1 MIQRRTK
8 LNHRRGGE
16 DAGTGKRRGTFR
28 ILTLLIVILS
38 GCSGY
43 WYGRQAQ
50 IPDLMK
56 LVAWSDQFFPITS
69 VEVNEVRKVSREEV
83 LAALNLDDA
92 RGLIVTDTDKLQ
104 QNLESLP
111 WIQRAEV
118 RRVFPD
124 TLVVELK
131 EREPAAVLRD
141 GRRELLL
148 GDDGG
153 VIAEA
158 SEGTFEG
165 LPILTG
171 IDSAQVV
178 LKDVDVT
185 QRVLAGIALS
195 SVLGEVGAHRM
206 EVDLR
211 TPGDMVAYYDGLRIR
226 FGEGAFED
234 KVERYRRLAER
245 GLLRA
250 GEMERP
256 DSPAGRKAQKETS
269 SVDVDSRIRSG
280 VSQHGEV
287 EVDLRF
293 QDRIIVRGKGGKQGW
308 AEKTKSS

>member
-1 MIQRRTK
+1 MIQKRTK
-8 LNHRRGGE
+8 PNRRRGAD
-16 DAGTGKRRGTFR
+16 DAGTGSTRGVFG
-28 ILTLLIVILS
+28 ILALLILVAS
-38 GCSGY
+38 GCAGY
-43 WYGRQAQ
+43 WYGRQAE
-50 IPDLMK
+50 IPDLTK
-56 LVAWSDQFFPITS
+56 LIGWADQFFPITS
-69 VEVNEVRKVSREEV
+69 VEVNEIRKMSREEV
-83 LAALNLDDA
+83 LAALQLEA
-92 RGLIVTDTDKLQ
+92 ERGLIATDTSELKQ
-104 QNLESLP
+104 SLESLP

-141 GRRELLL
+141 GHRELLL

-158 SEGTFEG
+158 REGTFEG
-165 LPILTG
+165 FPILTG

-178 LKDVDVT
+178 SGNADT
-185 QRVLAGIALS
+185 TERVLAGIALS
-195 SVLGEVGAHRM
+195 SVLVEVGANRM

-245 GLLRA
+245 GFMRA
-250 GEMERP
+250 GEIEG
-256 DSPAGRKAQKETS
+256 SGLAGRKEQKGPSAGETS
-269 SVDVDSRIRSG
+269 QMRSG
-280 VSQHGEV
+280 ASTHGEV

-293 QDRIIVRGKGGKQGW
+293 QDRIIVRGKGGRQVW
-308 AEKTKSS
+308 VEKTKSS

>member
-1 MIQRRTK
+1 MIQKRTK
-8 LNHRRGGE
+8 PNRRRIAE
-16 DAGTGKRRGTFR
+16 EAGTGTVRGAFR
-28 ILTLLIVILS
+28 ILALLILVVS
-38 GCSGY
+38 GCGGY
-43 WYGRQAQ
+43 WYGRQAE
-50 IPDLMK
+50 IPELTK
-56 LVAWSDQFFPITS
+56 LIGWADQFFPITS

-83 LAALNLDDA
+83 LAALHLEEE
-92 RGLIVTDTDKLQ
+92 RGLIATDTGKLTQ
-104 QNLESLP
+104 SLESLA

-141 GRRELLL
+141 GHRELLL

-158 SEGTFEG
+158 REGTFEG
-165 LPILTG
+165 FPILTG

-178 LKDVDVT
+178 SRNADT
-185 QRVLAGIALS
+185 TERVLAGIALS
-195 SVLGEVGAHRM
+195 SVLGEVGANRM

-211 TPGDMVAYYDGLRIR
+211 TPGDMVAYYDGVRIR

-245 GLLRA
+245 GFMRA
-250 GEMERP
+250 GEMEG
-256 DSPAGRKAQKETS
+256 SGLAARKEQKGLSADEHGQMQS
-269 SVDVDSRIRSG
+269 SGSK
-280 VSQHGEV
+280 HGGV

-293 QDRIIVRGKGGKQGW
+293 QDRIIVRGKGGRQVW
-308 AEKTKSS
+308 VEKTKSS

>member
-1 MIQRRTK
+1 MILMRTK
-8 LNHRRGGE
+8 PNHRRGAE
-16 DAGTGKRRGTFR
+16 EAGTGKRRRAFH
-28 ILTLLIVILS
+28 ILALLIVILS

-50 IPDLMK
+50 IPELMK
-56 LVAWSDQFFPITS
+56 VVVWADQFFPITS

-83 LAALNLDDA
+83 LAALNLGDA
-92 RGLIVTDTDKLQ
+92 RGLIATDTGKLR

-158 SEGTFEG
+158 SEGTFDG

-171 IDSAQVV
+171 IDSAHVV
-178 LKDVDVT
+178 SKDVDTT

-195 SVLGEVGAHRM
+195 SVLGEVGANRM

-211 TPGDMVAYYDGLRIR
+211 TPGDMVAYYDGLRIH

-250 GEMERP
+250 GEMVKPE
-256 DSPAGRKAQKETS
+256 PARRKTQRGTS
-269 SVDVDSRIRSG
+269 SVDVDGRMRSG
-280 VSQHGEV
+280 VSEHGGV